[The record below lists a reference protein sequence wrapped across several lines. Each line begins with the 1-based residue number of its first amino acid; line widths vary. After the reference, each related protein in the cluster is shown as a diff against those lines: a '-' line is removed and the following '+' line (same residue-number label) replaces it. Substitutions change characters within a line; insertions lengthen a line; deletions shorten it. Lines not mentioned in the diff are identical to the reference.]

1 MDVTPLDAPLAA
13 VVRGWDPSRPLADDE
28 MTQLRD
34 ALARHHVI
42 ILRGQPQPT
51 AAELARFANHWG
63 PVAPAREMYEG
74 ITFEHDEVMAVSNE
88 LNEKG
93 YERGVA
99 GSGALPWHTDYSFL
113 ATAAKESFLEAMFLP
128 PGGGPNTMFC
138 DLYAAYDALSDEWRA
153 RVHRLKAHH
162 TLLAASG
169 YSRPPEGDPD
179 ELKARERQ
187 RNPELTYPD
196 DGTGAWHPAVIT
208 HPETG
213 RTALYVSEFVSHFE
227 GLDIEES
234 RSIVRELLAFATV
247 PERVYSHAWQLGD
260 LVVFD
265 TVGTVH
271 RRDNLRTDQPRTMR
285 QLSTLI
291 AA

>member
-13 VVRGWDPSRPLADDE
+13 TVRGWDPSRPLSDDE
-28 MTQLRD
+28 IAQLRD
-34 ALARHHVI
+34 ALAQHHVL
-42 ILRGQPQPT
+42 ILRGQPRPT
-51 AAELARFANHWG
+51 AAELARFAGQWG
-63 PVAPAREMYEG
+63 PVAPAGELYEG
-74 ITFEHDEVMAVSNE
+74 ISFEHHEVLAVSNE
-88 LNEKG
+88 LNDKG

-99 GSGALPWHTDYSFL
+99 GSGALPWHTDYSFFEN
-113 ATAAKESFLEAMFLP
+113 AAKETFLEALLLP

-153 RVHRLKAHH
+153 RLQSLRAHH
-162 TLLAASG
+162 TLTAASG
-169 YSRPPEGDPD
+169 YSTPEGDA
-179 ELKARERQ
+179 EEIEARNRQ

-196 DGTGAWHPAVIT
+196 DGTGAWHPAVAV

-227 GLDIEES
+227 GLDIDES
-234 RSIVRELLAFATV
+234 RSIVHELLAFATV
-247 PERVYSHAWQLGD
+247 PERVYSHAWQVGD
-260 LVVFD
+260 LIVFD

-271 RRDNLRTDQPRTMR
+271 RRDNLRTDQRRTMR

>member
-13 VVRGWDPSRPLADDE
+13 TVRGWDPSRPLSDDE
-28 MTQLRD
+28 VAQLRE
-34 ALARHHVI
+34 ALARHHVLI
-42 ILRGQPQPT
+42 FRGQPRPT
-51 AAELARFANHWG
+51 AAELARFAGQWG
-63 PVAPAREMYEG
+63 PVAPAGELYEG
-74 ITFEHDEVMAVSNE
+74 ISFEHHEVLAVSNE
-88 LNEKG
+88 LNDKG

-99 GSGALPWHTDYSFL
+99 GSGALPWHTDYSFFDN
-113 ATAAKESFLEAMFLP
+113 AAKETFLEALLLP

-153 RVHRLKAHH
+153 RLQSMRAHH
-162 TLLAASG
+162 TLTAASG
-169 YSRPPEGDPD
+169 YSTPEGDAA
-179 ELKARERQ
+179 EIEARNRQ

-196 DGTGAWHPAVIT
+196 DGTGAWHPAVAV

-227 GLDIEES
+227 GLDAEES
-234 RSIVRELLAFATV
+234 RAIVRELLAFATV
-247 PERVYSHAWQLGD
+247 PERVYSHAWQVGD
-260 LVVFD
+260 LIVFD

-271 RRDNLRTDQPRTMR
+271 RRDNLRTDQRRTMR

>member
-13 VVRGWDPSRPLADDE
+13 TVRGWDPSRPLSDDE
-28 MTQLRD
+28 AAQLRN
-34 ALARHHVI
+34 ALARHHVLI
-42 ILRGQPQPT
+42 FRGQAQPT
-51 AAELARFANHWG
+51 AAELARFAGQWG
-63 PVAPAREMYEG
+63 KVAPAGELYEG
-74 ITFEHDEVMAVSNE
+74 ISFEHHEVLAVSNE

-99 GSGALPWHTDYSFL
+99 GSGALPWHTDYSFFDN
-113 ATAAKESFLEAMFLP
+113 AAKETFLEALLLP

-138 DLYAAYDALSDEWRA
+138 DLYAAYDALSDEWRT
-153 RVHRLKAHH
+153 RLQSLRAHH
-162 TLLAASG
+162 TLTAASG
-169 YSRPPEGDPD
+169 YSTPEGDAA
-179 ELKARERQ
+179 EIEARNRQ

-196 DGTGAWHPAVIT
+196 DGTGAWHPAVAV

-227 GLDIEES
+227 GLDVDES
-234 RSIVRELLAFATV
+234 RAIVRELLVFATV
-247 PERVYSHAWQLGD
+247 PGRVYSHAWQVGD
-260 LVVFD
+260 LIVFD

-271 RRDNLRTDQPRTMR
+271 RRDNLRTDQRRTMR

>member
-1 MDVTPLDAPLAA
+1 MEVTPLDAPLAA
-13 VVRGWDPSRPLADDE
+13 LVRGWEPSRPLSDDE
-28 MTQLRD
+28 SKLLRD
-34 ALARHHVI
+34 SLARHHVLV
-42 ILRGQPQPT
+42 LRGHPQPT
-51 AAELARFANHWG
+51 AEELARFANQFG
-63 PVAPAREMYEG
+63 PVAPAGEMYEG
-74 ITFEHDEVMAVSNE
+74 LSFEHREVIAVSNE
-88 LNEKG
+88 LNDKG

-113 ATAAKESFLEAMFLP
+113 PTAAKESFLEAMLLP

-138 DLYAAYDALSDEWRA
+138 DLYAAYEALSDEWRA
-153 RVHRLKAHH
+153 RVDNMTAHH
-162 TLLAASG
+162 TIMAPTG
-169 YSRPPEGDPD
+169 YSQPQGDPD
-179 ELKARERQ
+179 ELAVRARQ

-213 RTALYVSEFVSHFE
+213 RRALYVSQFVSYFK
-227 GLDIEES
+227 GLDIDES
-234 RSIVRELLAFATV
+234 HAIVSELLALATT
-247 PERVYSHAWQLGD
+247 PERVYSHSWQVGD

-271 RRDNLRTDQPRTMR
+271 RRDNLRTDQRRTMR
-285 QLSTLI
+285 QLSTLL